1 MGTPRFSG
9 LRVSPE
15 AWPLSTRSRTTGGGR
30 DYFQSVTDHEP
41 QIQQLDFNTKHYS
54 VGWVGAFADAQHSS
68 VLFYDVTSDDWWL
81 LRGQPTGGVPKF
93 SATKVGNTVG
103 FGHAFTDGRP
113 FWTGDFDGD
122 GLDEVM
128 FYYPGDGHWFLG
140 NIASNQLTWTL
151 VATTPF
157 SSIGAGYRSWSGK
170 FTQTHQS
177 EILFALPDDYWM
189 LFTMSGTQLVMHG
202 VGNTSGFGS
211 MTDGRPFWVGNFA
224 GDGINEMLFYYP
236 PDDNW
241 WMGRFVPGTTENP
254 ACAPLRNDIAN
265 LHTSITEL
273 QAEQTVAVNNDDRS
287 KLKVLAAEIATAQ
300 AQLKTKQ
307 TQMTQ
312 AGCAATAPSAFGE
325 LVWHLV
331 GNTIGYGHGLTS
343 DGRPFWVGR
352 FTQRTQDEVLF
363 YYAALGHWHRGI
375 LSGNTMQWELVG
387 TTNTSLGLYLFSNKA
402 GHAWAGDFD
411 GDGLTELVYRVTDS
425 PNFWMFD
432 FSATAVT
439 GTQVYTPP
447 THPATTKVPNVV
459 GSSLMMAQATLSGRD
474 AESECLLPGRQ
485 HHQPDCHLAGSGR
498 RRDGA
503 AGCARQP
510 RVHWAVDR
518 REEPG
523 FLQLLGPPPAPV
535 DVDRWRPDVERP
547 GLRRRG
553 GFIGHVYLPGQD
565 GQFLEAGDRGFCGGG
580 RDILRQTSRR
590 MIRTSTQRAWYFGR
604 RFRAIRV
611 GRRSGRPSRRN
622 PVPIGPMLFA
632 AGQRVCAVHN

>member
-1 MGTPRFSG
+1 MSQPIA
-9 LRVSPE
+9 SPPGPQYSDVTE
-15 AWPLSTRSRTTGGGR
+15 FLTWVGDFLGDGHAQILWAPSVAGSVATFYSLSPTGGGR

-54 VGWVGAFADAQHSS
+54 IGWVGAFAEAQHSS

-170 FTQTHQS
+170 FTQTHQT

-254 ACAPLRNDIAN
+254 ACVPLRNDIAN

-312 AGCAATAPSAFGE
+312 AGCAVTAPSAFGE

-352 FTQRTQDEVLF
+352 FTQRTRTRSSSITRRWDTGI
-363 YYAALGHWHRGI
+363 AAFSLATRC
-375 LSGNTMQWELVG
+375 SGSW
-387 TTNTSLGLYLFSNKA
+387 
-402 GHAWAGDFD
+402 
-411 GDGLTELVYRVTDS
+411 
-425 PNFWMFD
+425 
-432 FSATAVT
+432 SA
-439 GTQVYTPP
+439 
-447 THPATTKVPNVV
+447 
-459 GSSLMMAQATLSGRD
+459 
-474 AESECLLPGRQ
+474 
-485 HHQPDCHLAGSGR
+485 
-498 RRDGA
+498 
-503 AGCARQP
+503 
-510 RVHWAVDR
+510 
-518 REEPG
+518 
-523 FLQLLGPPPAPV
+523 
-535 DVDRWRPDVERP
+535 RP
-547 GLRRRG
+547 
-553 GFIGHVYLPGQD
+553 I
-565 GQFLEAGDRGFCGGG
+565 
-580 RDILRQTSRR
+580 
-590 MIRTSTQRAWYFGR
+590 
-604 RFRAIRV
+604 
-611 GRRSGRPSRRN
+611 RRSGFTSSRIRLDMRGRG
-622 PVPIGPMLFA
+622 ISTA
-632 AGQRVCAVHN
+632 TA